1 MKMDLQRQTT
11 LLSKHDTGYYHLHDN
26 KHANNKTNCTTSTI
40 ILLLLLLIV
49 SLMQIL
55 KNEKNINCELTVN
68 MLKKNKT
75 DKLKKSCICSINLK
89 KNTCTTEKK
98 CLKKFTVHN
107 RQIVSFSAERRLQSS
122 FCFSFWASFLPV
134 DSSSPGSRKKLL
146 DSDGVLDISSVLG

>member
-55 KNEKNINCELTVN
+55 KNENNINCELTVN
-68 MLKKNKT
+68 MLEKT
-75 DKLKKSCICSINLK
+75 DKLKKLYLQYQFK
-89 KNTCTTEKK
+89 KKTLALQKRN
-98 CLKKFTVHN
+98 
-107 RQIVSFSAERRLQSS
+107 VSKNSQ
-122 FCFSFWASFLPV
+122 FLII
-134 DSSSPGSRKKLL
+134 K
-146 DSDGVLDISSVLG
+146 